1 MKKIIMF
8 LIMFLSFNVYAKDSV
23 YKLFT
28 YTVKINGKAY
38 TASVKYELY
47 DNKYSLD
54 LGSISLTDSDGT
66 RYVYN
71 ADYNEDGSKNSIAS
85 PSSAF
90 YTDNKTTYGAEFDYE
105 FSEEEINNSEF
116 MADYLPKFLT
126 FNDDVYMGSFF
137 GSVKFVVI
145 VANDNNYDAKER
157 EDFYEKFLNYIENL
171 QIKEKKIEIYKQSF
185 VEINGNSD
193 ITFGKG
199 DGYNTLNLPAGEYY
213 NIANKIYLL
222 LQEAKDIKVCTEDDL
237 NAIRSQR
244 NVAFANLKNDFNASL
259 STACYSV
266 LFRNDG
272 LFDSVKQGF
281 NYATNKGASIGGEE
295 NQFKMAYLFF
305 ESIYLDGFGFLT
317 GETMQ
322 KEIKD
327 VARCSIFGD
336 KTYELLQRAFTI
348 FKYVGLVLGTLLG
361 TVDIFK
367 AIVQKDES
375 GKKQVKTLS
384 KRIIAII
391 LLFITPVLVEI
402 IFEFISSIGI
412 DDPICGIR

>member
-1 MKKIIMF
+1 MKKIIIF
-8 LIMFLSFNVYAKDSV
+8 LIMFFAFNVYAEDSAF
-23 YKLFT
+23 KLFT
-28 YTVKINGKAY
+28 YTVKINGEAY

-47 DNKYSLD
+47 NNKYSLA
-54 LGSISLTDSDGT
+54 LGSISLTDSEGN
-66 RYVYN
+66 RYVYDAN
-71 ADYNEDGSKNSIAS
+71 YPDDNSKKSIAS
-85 PSSAF
+85 PSTLF
-90 YTDNKTTYGAEFDYE
+90 YTDNETTYGAEFDYQ

-116 MADYLPKFLT
+116 MSDYLPKFLA
-126 FNDDVYMGSFF
+126 FNDDTYMGSFF

-157 EDFYEKFLNYIENL
+157 EDFYEKFLNYVKGL
-171 QIKEKKIEIYKQSF
+171 QPKEKPIEIYRQSF
-185 VEINGNSD
+185 VEINGSSD

-199 DGYNTLNLPAGEYY
+199 DDYNILNLPGGAYY
-213 NIANKIYLL
+213 SIANKIYVL

-266 LFRNDG
+266 LFRDDG

-281 NYATNKGASIGGEE
+281 NYATDKGASIGGEE

-305 ESIYLDGFGFLT
+305 ESIYLEGFGFLT
-317 GETMQ
+317 GEAMQ

-327 VARCSIFGD
+327 VVRCSIFGN
-336 KTYELLQRAFTI
+336 KTYELLQKAFTI
-348 FKYVGLVLGTLLG
+348 FKYAGLVLGTLLG

-367 AIVQKDES
+367 AIVQKDDS